1 MTLKDHLRELE
12 VRLFAVGV
20 VFIGAAAAAYPFFDK
35 ISHFITAPLKSRQEL
50 VYLTPGG
57 AFSFIIKVCI
67 YVGLVAALP
76 FIIFNLYRFIMPAVK
91 KSNMR
96 MALTYTLFSLFL
108 AIGGVIFA
116 YYVSLPASL
125 YFLTGFSLQHINPM
139 LTVDSYFS
147 FVMTYVLAGA
157 LLFQL
162 PLVMLII
169 NTAKPLTPRKLMS
182 YQRHIIVGS
191 FIVAAIITPTPDPW
205 NQTLLAAPV
214 IVMYQLGITLV
225 WAANR
230 KRMKQ
235 HKRLHALTVEPETA
249 TAAVTVAAVK
259 PSMET
264 AGSGRKPAI
273 SSTSHQTQ
281 PRRAMSD
288 IRRMDRITSKP
299 HPVAMPLTK
308 LNTPQPVRGSRTAA
322 ATVRVPTRGVDV
334 RRAQPLSAS
343 HSTVCHV
350 SNQRSLDGIVVSRQ
364 PSTL

>member
-67 YVGLVAALP
+67 YVGLVVALP

-147 FVMTYVLAGA
+147 FVMTYILAGA

-225 WAANR
+225 WVANR
-230 KRMKQ
+230 RRMKQ

-249 TAAVTVAAVK
+249 TTATAVTVVK
-259 PSMET
+259 PFVAT
-264 AGSGRKPAI
+264 VGSERKPATP
-273 SSTSHQTQ
+273 STSHPAQ

-288 IRRMDRITSKP
+288 IRRVDRIDPKP
-299 HPVAMPLTK
+299 HLVAVPITK
-308 LNTPQPVRGSRTAA
+308 LNASQSMRGSRTAA
-322 ATVRVPTRGVDV
+322 AAVRVPARVVGARGV
-334 RRAQPLSAS
+334 QPLSAA
-343 HSTVCHV
+343 HSTVCHP